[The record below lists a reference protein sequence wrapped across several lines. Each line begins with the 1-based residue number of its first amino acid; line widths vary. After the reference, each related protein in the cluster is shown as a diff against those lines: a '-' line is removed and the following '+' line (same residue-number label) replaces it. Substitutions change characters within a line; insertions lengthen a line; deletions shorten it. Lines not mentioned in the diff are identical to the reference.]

1 MIDEKDN
8 GVITN
13 YYKDLS
19 TGRPIVK
26 IKTEKQTVNS
36 LKNVIQLMETPD
48 EQERVTIVDSTDMIE
63 VDNYEDLTEE
73 NQYWVDYKNPLGNI
87 YFHPSKKAQTYNI
100 KYGSKGYTLI
110 SANKIFTKLDEDGNV
125 VEVLSDILE
134 QGRDIIDELLILGGG
149 VQVFYKLQQ
158 AIADGSELHT
168 NLQSD
173 ISTGQPLH
181 TQLRKDINDANT
193 FKDQLNEDVADG
205 KILDESLKVQNP
217 RAEQNLANLNQAM
230 TDCADDIANIT
241 KTDNGVAIVTTE
253 NWGSVDSEGFY
264 HCTVTHTANSKDLN
278 LDIFDYTN
286 NIQGESVFVTV
297 TPLTDTT
304 FKVSS
309 IENTPIKIVFASG
322 YYGGYTSANTRDAI
336 NGLENEKQNKLDNL
350 LETTNK
356 SIPLAINEVKS
367 QLEDKVNKEQ
377 GKGLSTNDY
386 DNVAKAEVAK
396 IKNKADTTRVDDLE
410 RQIGQGVTDEQLKN
424 AVQAK
429 VDDGT
434 INSIQVGKDGVDTI
448 NLRNE
453 SVTVE
458 KTDFAEKIE
467 VDTSDVILNDLFTI
481 VGSLSPTTGNLNAG
495 NTAYKSTNFIDV
507 SKSEFCFRYV
517 LDGLI
522 SSKFTD
528 FMCVWYIENK
538 AYLSGTN
545 QGTNYSV
552 EQYNGKYG
560 VKYQKPEGAKWV
572 RFSCNVANCIGG
584 NGNLYTYLK
593 VESVYDT
600 KLSGR
605 YYENYIEE
613 QINNSPT
620 SSKPLQGKKMV
631 VFADSI
637 FGNFRDETGICSIIA
652 KTTGMEVIN
661 CGLGGTRMSGRN
673 DSNSQAIYWD
683 KFSASRIVDY
693 IKDNDYSPMEEA
705 LPNMSSALPYFQEVI
720 NILKGIDWYS
730 ISIVGF
736 ALGTNDATGFN
747 KIKNPDNLSDIYSYY
762 GAYCHAIETLLETYP
777 HLRIILFT
785 PMYRFWHDN
794 GVFLYD
800 SDTHELDGQTLP
812 QFVDCVKEVGK
823 KYHLPVVDE
832 YYELD
837 ANKFTRSMYFN
848 ATDGTHPHEGGR
860 KRRGERIS
868 HQIEILI

>member
-1 MIDEKDN
+1 MKFLRKINLEINKDLYNPIQVKQGDNSRYLLFNLLDN
-8 GVITN
+8 GVPFSLENKTVRVYGLKPDGTKVFNNLTIINAAKGLAELQLTTQMLVKPGCLKLELVI
-13 YYKDLS
+13 YEATDILS
-19 TGRPIVK
+19 TTKFDIDIISCIRDDGAIESTNEFSALTVALAKADEYGEALKQGTENIELIYATELNGVK
-26 IKTEKQTVNS
+26 SSLEENVQEVNKVKTDYAKKTEVSELTKDKATVNYVNDS
-36 LKNVIQLMETPD
+36 VA
-48 EQERVTIVDSTDMIE
+48 RVSS
-63 VDNYEDLTEE
+63 
-73 NQYWVDYKNPLGNI
+73 G
-87 YFHPSKKAQTYNI
+87 
-100 KYGSKGYTLI
+100 
-110 SANKIFTKLDEDGNV
+110 
-125 VEVLSDILE
+125 
-134 QGRDIIDELLILGGG
+134 
-149 VQVFYKLQQ
+149 
-158 AIADGSELHT
+158 
-168 NLQSD
+168 
-173 ISTGQPLH
+173 
-181 TQLRKDINDANT
+181 
-193 FKDQLNEDVADG
+193 
-205 KILDESLKVQNP
+205 
-217 RAEQNLANLNQAM
+217 
-230 TDCADDIANIT
+230 
-241 KTDNGVAIVTTE
+241 
-253 NWGSVDSEGFY
+253 
-264 HCTVTHTANSKDLN
+264 
-278 LDIFDYTN
+278 
-286 NIQGESVFVTV
+286 
-297 TPLTDTT
+297 TPLFASSISEMTDTT
-304 FKVSS
+304 RNYV
-309 IENTPIKIVFASG
+309 NTTDG
-322 YYGGYTSANTRDAI
+322 YLYIY
-336 NGLENEKQNKLDNL
+336 NGN
-350 LETTNK
+350 
-356 SIPLAINEVKS
+356 AFVKS
-367 QLEDKVNKEQ
+367 TVKYQEL
-377 GKGLSTNDY
+377 GLSD
-386 DNVAKAEVAK
+386 
-396 IKNKADTTRVDDLE
+396 
-410 RQIGQGVTDEQLKN
+410 RQ
-424 AVQAK
+424 
-429 VDDGT
+429 
-434 INSIQVGKDGVDTI
+434 
-448 NLRNE
+448 
-453 SVTVE
+453 VTVE
-458 KTDFAEKIE
+458 KTDFAEKVE
-467 VDTSDVILNDLFTI
+467 VGTSDVILNDLFTI
-481 VGSLSPTTGNLNAG
+481 SGQLSVSNGVLKTGVTTSKA
-495 NTAYKSTNFIDV
+495 TDFIDISNV
-507 SKSEFCFRYV
+507 KYLFRYV
-517 LDGLI
+517 LDG
-522 SSKFTD
+522 SSSGKFKDFEICFYTKEEVFVSGMSRNTD
-528 FMCVWYIENK
+528 Y
-538 AYLSGTN
+538 T
-545 QGTNYSV
+545 V
-552 EQYNGKYG
+552 EKYG
-560 VKYQKPEGAKWV
+560 DKFGCYYPIPHNAEKV
-572 RFSCNVANCIGG
+572 RFSCSEANCIGG
-584 NGNLYTYLK
+584 SGNLYTYLK

-652 KTTGMEVIN
+652 KNTGMEVIN

-705 LPNMSSALPYFQEVI
+705 IPNMSSALPYFQEVI

>member
-1 MIDEKDN
+1 MGNILTEVILTAKEELDQALNKANNVIPQLISDIDKKLEETKELVD
-8 GVITN
+8 GAGAASKQEVEE
-13 YYKDLS
+13 
-19 TGRPIVK
+19 VK
-26 IKTEKQTVNS
+26 SSLEQNVQEVNKVKTDYAKKTEVSELTKDKATVNYVNDS
-36 LKNVIQLMETPD
+36 VA
-48 EQERVTIVDSTDMIE
+48 RVSS
-63 VDNYEDLTEE
+63 
-73 NQYWVDYKNPLGNI
+73 G
-87 YFHPSKKAQTYNI
+87 
-100 KYGSKGYTLI
+100 
-110 SANKIFTKLDEDGNV
+110 
-125 VEVLSDILE
+125 
-134 QGRDIIDELLILGGG
+134 
-149 VQVFYKLQQ
+149 
-158 AIADGSELHT
+158 
-168 NLQSD
+168 
-173 ISTGQPLH
+173 
-181 TQLRKDINDANT
+181 
-193 FKDQLNEDVADG
+193 
-205 KILDESLKVQNP
+205 
-217 RAEQNLANLNQAM
+217 
-230 TDCADDIANIT
+230 
-241 KTDNGVAIVTTE
+241 
-253 NWGSVDSEGFY
+253 
-264 HCTVTHTANSKDLN
+264 
-278 LDIFDYTN
+278 
-286 NIQGESVFVTV
+286 
-297 TPLTDTT
+297 TPLFASSISEMTDTT
-304 FKVSS
+304 RNYV
-309 IENTPIKIVFASG
+309 NTTDG
-322 YYGGYTSANTRDAI
+322 YLYIY
-336 NGLENEKQNKLDNL
+336 NGN
-350 LETTNK
+350 
-356 SIPLAINEVKS
+356 AFVKS
-367 QLEDKVNKEQ
+367 TVKYQEL
-377 GKGLSTNDY
+377 GLSD
-386 DNVAKAEVAK
+386 
-396 IKNKADTTRVDDLE
+396 
-410 RQIGQGVTDEQLKN
+410 RQ
-424 AVQAK
+424 
-429 VDDGT
+429 
-434 INSIQVGKDGVDTI
+434 
-448 NLRNE
+448 
-453 SVTVE
+453 VTVE
-458 KTDFAEKIE
+458 KTDFAEKVE
-467 VDTSDVILNDLFTI
+467 VGTSDVILNDLFTI
-481 VGSLSPTTGNLNAG
+481 SGQLSVSNGVLKTGVTTSKA
-495 NTAYKSTNFIDV
+495 TDFIDISNV
-507 SKSEFCFRYV
+507 KYLFRYV
-517 LDGLI
+517 LDG
-522 SSKFTD
+522 SSSGKFKDFEICFYTKEEVFVSGMSRNTD
-528 FMCVWYIENK
+528 Y
-538 AYLSGTN
+538 T
-545 QGTNYSV
+545 V
-552 EQYNGKYG
+552 EKYG
-560 VKYQKPEGAKWV
+560 DKFGCYYPIPHNTEKV
-572 RFSCNVANCIGG
+572 RLSCSAANCIGG
-584 NGNLYTYLK
+584 SGNLYTYLK

-652 KTTGMEVIN
+652 KNTGMEVIN

>member
-1 MIDEKDN
+1 MGNILTEVVLTAKEELDEALNKASNVIPQLISDIDKKLEETKELVDGAGAASKQEVEEVASQLEEN
-8 GVITN
+8 VQEVN
-13 YYKDLS
+13 K
-19 TGRPIVK
+19 VK
-26 IKTEKQTVNS
+26 TDYAKKTEVSELTKDKATVNYVNDS
-36 LKNVIQLMETPD
+36 VA
-48 EQERVTIVDSTDMIE
+48 RVSS
-63 VDNYEDLTEE
+63 
-73 NQYWVDYKNPLGNI
+73 G
-87 YFHPSKKAQTYNI
+87 
-100 KYGSKGYTLI
+100 
-110 SANKIFTKLDEDGNV
+110 
-125 VEVLSDILE
+125 
-134 QGRDIIDELLILGGG
+134 
-149 VQVFYKLQQ
+149 
-158 AIADGSELHT
+158 
-168 NLQSD
+168 
-173 ISTGQPLH
+173 
-181 TQLRKDINDANT
+181 
-193 FKDQLNEDVADG
+193 
-205 KILDESLKVQNP
+205 
-217 RAEQNLANLNQAM
+217 
-230 TDCADDIANIT
+230 
-241 KTDNGVAIVTTE
+241 
-253 NWGSVDSEGFY
+253 
-264 HCTVTHTANSKDLN
+264 
-278 LDIFDYTN
+278 
-286 NIQGESVFVTV
+286 
-297 TPLTDTT
+297 TPLFASSISEMTDTT
-304 FKVSS
+304 RNYV
-309 IENTPIKIVFASG
+309 NTTDG
-322 YYGGYTSANTRDAI
+322 YLYIY
-336 NGLENEKQNKLDNL
+336 NGN
-350 LETTNK
+350 
-356 SIPLAINEVKS
+356 AFVKS
-367 QLEDKVNKEQ
+367 TVKYQEL
-377 GKGLSTNDY
+377 GLS
-386 DNVAKAEVAK
+386 DN
-396 IKNKADTTRVDDLE
+396 
-410 RQIGQGVTDEQLKN
+410 Q
-424 AVQAK
+424 
-429 VDDGT
+429 
-434 INSIQVGKDGVDTI
+434 
-448 NLRNE
+448 
-453 SVTVE
+453 VTVE
-458 KTDFAEKIE
+458 KTDFAEKVE
-467 VDTSDVILNDLFTI
+467 VSTSDVVLNDLFTI
-481 VGSLSPTTGNLNAG
+481 SGQLSVSNGVLKTGVTTSKA
-495 NTAYKSTNFIDV
+495 TDFIDISNV
-507 SKSEFCFRYV
+507 KYLFRYV
-517 LDGLI
+517 LDG
-522 SSKFTD
+522 SSSGKFKDFEICFYTKEEVFVSGMSRNTD
-528 FMCVWYIENK
+528 Y
-538 AYLSGTN
+538 T
-545 QGTNYSV
+545 V
-552 EQYNGKYG
+552 EKYG
-560 VKYQKPEGAKWV
+560 DKFGCYYPIPHNAEKV
-572 RFSCNVANCIGG
+572 RFSCSEANCIGG
-584 NGNLYTYLK
+584 SGNLYTYLK

-652 KTTGMEVIN
+652 KNTGMEVIN

>member
-1 MIDEKDN
+1 MANILTE
-8 GVITN
+8 VILTA
-13 YYKDLS
+13 KEDLD
-19 TGRPIVK
+19 
-26 IKTEKQTVNS
+26 QTLNKAS
-36 LKNVIQLMETPD
+36 NVIPQL
-48 EQERVTIVDSTDMIE
+48 I
-63 VDNYEDLTEE
+63 
-73 NQYWVDYKNPLGNI
+73 
-87 YFHPSKKAQTYNI
+87 
-100 KYGSKGYTLI
+100 
-110 SANKIFTKLDEDGNV
+110 
-125 VEVLSDILE
+125 
-134 QGRDIIDELLILGGG
+134 
-149 VQVFYKLQQ
+149 
-158 AIADGSELHT
+158 
-168 NLQSD
+168 
-173 ISTGQPLH
+173 
-181 TQLRKDINDANT
+181 
-193 FKDQLNEDVADG
+193 
-205 KILDESLKVQNP
+205 
-217 RAEQNLANLNQAM
+217 
-230 TDCADDIANIT
+230 DDIDKKLEET
-241 KTDNGVAIVTTE
+241 KELVDGAGAASKQEVEEVA
-253 NWGSVDSEGFY
+253 
-264 HCTVTHTANSKDLN
+264 
-278 LDIFDYTN
+278 
-286 NIQGESVFVTV
+286 
-297 TPLTDTT
+297 
-304 FKVSS
+304 
-309 IENTPIKIVFASG
+309 
-322 YYGGYTSANTRDAI
+322 
-336 NGLENEKQNKLDNL
+336 
-350 LETTNK
+350 
-356 SIPLAINEVKS
+356 S

-448 NLRNE
+448 NLRDE

-458 KTDFAEKIE
+458 KTDFAEKVE
-467 VDTSDVILNDLFTI
+467 VGTSDVVLNDLFTI
-481 VGSLSPTTGNLNAG
+481 TGQLSVSNGVLKTGVTTSKA
-495 NTAYKSTNFIDV
+495 TDFIDISNV
-507 SKSEFCFRYV
+507 KYLFRYV
-517 LDGLI
+517 LDG
-522 SSKFTD
+522 SSSGKFKDFEICFYTKEEVFVSGMSRNTD
-528 FMCVWYIENK
+528 Y
-538 AYLSGTN
+538 T
-545 QGTNYSV
+545 V
-552 EQYNGKYG
+552 EKYG
-560 VKYQKPEGAKWV
+560 DKFGCYYPIPHNAEKV
-572 RFSCNVANCIGG
+572 RFSCSEANCIGG
-584 NGNLYTYLK
+584 SGNLYTYLK

-652 KTTGMEVIN
+652 KNTGMEVIN

>member
-1 MIDEKDN
+1 MAYPNRVALNINQKYVMPIPYTQQGDTARVLTFNILDKGVPFNLTGKTVRAKILKPDN
-8 GVITN
+8 TKCYNDLTITN
-13 YYKDLS
+13 ATGGECDLKLTNQVLAVAGKVNCQLEIKDGEELLS
-19 TGRPIVK
+19 TIIFPIDVEPS
-26 IKTEKQTVNS
+26 IDITGAVE
-36 LKNVIQLMETPD
+36 
-48 EQERVTIVDSTDMIE
+48 STNE
-63 VDNYEDLTEE
+63 
-73 NQYWVDYKNPLGNI
+73 
-87 YFHPSKKAQTYNI
+87 
-100 KYGSKGYTLI
+100 
-110 SANKIFTKLDEDGNV
+110 FTALLNGIIKLDEWDKYFKETSGKIEEKYTERLNGIDSSLEENV
-125 VEVLSDILE
+125 QEVNKVKTDYAKKTE
-134 QGRDIIDELLILGGG
+134 
-149 VQVFYKLQQ
+149 V
-158 AIADGSELHT
+158 SELT
-168 NLQSD
+168 
-173 ISTGQPLH
+173 
-181 TQLRKDINDANT
+181 KDKATVNYVNDS
-193 FKDQLNEDVADG
+193 VARVSSG
-205 KILDESLKVQNP
+205 
-217 RAEQNLANLNQAM
+217 
-230 TDCADDIANIT
+230 
-241 KTDNGVAIVTTE
+241 
-253 NWGSVDSEGFY
+253 
-264 HCTVTHTANSKDLN
+264 
-278 LDIFDYTN
+278 
-286 NIQGESVFVTV
+286 
-297 TPLTDTT
+297 TPLFASSISEMTDTT
-304 FKVSS
+304 RNYV
-309 IENTPIKIVFASG
+309 NTTDG
-322 YYGGYTSANTRDAI
+322 YLYIY
-336 NGLENEKQNKLDNL
+336 NGN
-350 LETTNK
+350 
-356 SIPLAINEVKS
+356 AFVKS
-367 QLEDKVNKEQ
+367 TVKYQEL
-377 GKGLSTNDY
+377 GLSD
-386 DNVAKAEVAK
+386 
-396 IKNKADTTRVDDLE
+396 
-410 RQIGQGVTDEQLKN
+410 RQ
-424 AVQAK
+424 
-429 VDDGT
+429 
-434 INSIQVGKDGVDTI
+434 
-448 NLRNE
+448 
-453 SVTVE
+453 VTVE
-458 KTDFAEKIE
+458 KTDFAEKVE
-467 VDTSDVILNDLFTI
+467 VGTSDVILNDLFTI
-481 VGSLSPTTGNLNAG
+481 SGQLSVSNGVLKTGVTTSKA
-495 NTAYKSTNFIDV
+495 TDFIDISNV
-507 SKSEFCFRYV
+507 KYLFRYV
-517 LDGLI
+517 LDG
-522 SSKFTD
+522 SSSGKFKDFEICFYTKEEVFVSGMSRNTD
-528 FMCVWYIENK
+528 Y
-538 AYLSGTN
+538 T
-545 QGTNYSV
+545 V
-552 EQYNGKYG
+552 EKYG
-560 VKYQKPEGAKWV
+560 DKFGCYYPIPHNAEKV
-572 RFSCNVANCIGG
+572 RFSCSEANCIGG
-584 NGNLYTYLK
+584 SGNLYTYLK

-652 KTTGMEVIN
+652 KNTGMEVIN

>member
-1 MIDEKDN
+1 MKFLRKINLEINKDLYNPIQVKQGDNSRYLLFNLLDN
-8 GVITN
+8 GVPFSLENKTVRVYGLKPDGTKVFNNLTIINAARGLAELQLTTQMLVKPGCLKLELVI
-13 YYKDLS
+13 YEATDILS
-19 TGRPIVK
+19 TTKFDIDV
-26 IKTEKQTVNS
+26 IAS
-36 LKNVIQLMETPD
+36 LRDDAAIE
-48 EQERVTIVDSTDMIE
+48 STNE
-63 VDNYEDLTEE
+63 FSALT
-73 NQYWVDYKNPLGNI
+73 LGL
-87 YFHPSKKAQTYNI
+87 S
-100 KYGSKGYTLI
+100 
-110 SANKIFTKLDEDGNV
+110 KLDEWDKYFKETSGAIEEKYTERLNEIDSSLEENV
-125 VEVLSDILE
+125 QEVNKVKTDYAKKTE
-134 QGRDIIDELLILGGG
+134 
-149 VQVFYKLQQ
+149 V
-158 AIADGSELHT
+158 SELT
-168 NLQSD
+168 
-173 ISTGQPLH
+173 
-181 TQLRKDINDANT
+181 KDKATVNYVNDS
-193 FKDQLNEDVADG
+193 VARVSSG
-205 KILDESLKVQNP
+205 
-217 RAEQNLANLNQAM
+217 
-230 TDCADDIANIT
+230 
-241 KTDNGVAIVTTE
+241 
-253 NWGSVDSEGFY
+253 
-264 HCTVTHTANSKDLN
+264 
-278 LDIFDYTN
+278 
-286 NIQGESVFVTV
+286 
-297 TPLTDTT
+297 TPLFASSISEMTDTT
-304 FKVSS
+304 RNYV
-309 IENTPIKIVFASG
+309 NTTDG
-322 YYGGYTSANTRDAI
+322 YLYIY
-336 NGLENEKQNKLDNL
+336 NGN
-350 LETTNK
+350 
-356 SIPLAINEVKS
+356 AFVKS
-367 QLEDKVNKEQ
+367 TVKYQEL
-377 GKGLSTNDY
+377 GLSD
-386 DNVAKAEVAK
+386 
-396 IKNKADTTRVDDLE
+396 
-410 RQIGQGVTDEQLKN
+410 RQ
-424 AVQAK
+424 
-429 VDDGT
+429 
-434 INSIQVGKDGVDTI
+434 
-448 NLRNE
+448 
-453 SVTVE
+453 VTVE
-458 KTDFAEKIE
+458 KTDFAEKVE
-467 VDTSDVILNDLFTI
+467 VGTSDVILNDLFTI
-481 VGSLSPTTGNLNAG
+481 SGQLSVSNGVLKTGVTTSKA
-495 NTAYKSTNFIDV
+495 TDFIDISNV
-507 SKSEFCFRYV
+507 KYLFRYV
-517 LDGLI
+517 LDG
-522 SSKFTD
+522 SSSGKFKDFEICFYTKEEVFVSGMSRNTD
-528 FMCVWYIENK
+528 Y
-538 AYLSGTN
+538 T
-545 QGTNYSV
+545 V
-552 EQYNGKYG
+552 EKYG
-560 VKYQKPEGAKWV
+560 DKFGCYYPIPHNAEKV
-572 RFSCNVANCIGG
+572 RFSCSEANCIGG
-584 NGNLYTYLK
+584 SGNLYTYLK

-652 KTTGMEVIN
+652 KNTGMEVIN

>member
-1 MIDEKDN
+1 MGNILTEVVLTAKEELDEALNKA
-8 GVITN
+8 
-13 YYKDLS
+13 S
-19 TGRPIVK
+19 
-26 IKTEKQTVNS
+26 
-36 LKNVIQLMETPD
+36 NVIPQ
-48 EQERVTIVDSTDMIE
+48 
-63 VDNYEDLTEE
+63 
-73 NQYWVDYKNPLGNI
+73 
-87 YFHPSKKAQTYNI
+87 
-100 KYGSKGYTLI
+100 LI
-110 SANKIFTKLDEDGNV
+110 SDIDKKLEETKELVDGAGAASKQE
-125 VEVLSDILE
+125 VE
-134 QGRDIIDELLILGGG
+134 
-149 VQVFYKLQQ
+149 
-158 AIADGSELHT
+158 
-168 NLQSD
+168 
-173 ISTGQPLH
+173 
-181 TQLRKDINDANT
+181 
-193 FKDQLNEDVADG
+193 
-205 KILDESLKVQNP
+205 
-217 RAEQNLANLNQAM
+217 
-230 TDCADDIANIT
+230 
-241 KTDNGVAIVTTE
+241 
-253 NWGSVDSEGFY
+253 
-264 HCTVTHTANSKDLN
+264 
-278 LDIFDYTN
+278 
-286 NIQGESVFVTV
+286 
-297 TPLTDTT
+297 
-304 FKVSS
+304 
-309 IENTPIKIVFASG
+309 
-322 YYGGYTSANTRDAI
+322 
-336 NGLENEKQNKLDNL
+336 
-350 LETTNK
+350 
-356 SIPLAINEVKS
+356 EVKS
-367 QLEDKVNKEQ
+367 SLEEKVNKEQ

-458 KTDFAEKIE
+458 KTDFAEKVE
-467 VDTSDVILNDLFTI
+467 VGTSDVILNDLFTI
-481 VGSLSPTTGNLNAG
+481 TGQLSVSNGVLKTGVTTSKA
-495 NTAYKSTNFIDV
+495 TDFIDISNV
-507 SKSEFCFRYV
+507 KYLFRYV
-517 LDGLI
+517 LDG
-522 SSKFTD
+522 SSSGKFKDFEICFYTKEEVFVSGMSRNTD
-528 FMCVWYIENK
+528 Y
-538 AYLSGTN
+538 T
-545 QGTNYSV
+545 V
-552 EQYNGKYG
+552 EKYG
-560 VKYQKPEGAKWV
+560 DKFGCYYPIPHNVEKV
-572 RFSCNVANCIGG
+572 RLSCSEANCIGG
-584 NGNLYTYLK
+584 SGNLYTYLK

-652 KTTGMEVIN
+652 KNTGMEVIN

-800 SDTHELDGQTLP
+800 SDTHEIGGQKLTD
-812 QFVDCVKEVGK
+812 FVACVKEVGK

>member
-1 MIDEKDN
+1 MVYPNRVVLNINQKYVMPIPYTQQGDTARVLTFNILDKGVPFNLTGKTVRAKILKPDN
-8 GVITN
+8 TKCYNDLTITN
-13 YYKDLS
+13 ATGGECDLKLTNQVLAVAGKVNCQLEIKEGEELLS
-19 TGRPIVK
+19 TI
-26 IKTEKQTVNS
+26 
-36 LKNVIQLMETPD
+36 
-48 EQERVTIVDSTDMIE
+48 
-63 VDNYEDLTEE
+63 
-73 NQYWVDYKNPLGNI
+73 
-87 YFHPSKKAQTYNI
+87 
-100 KYGSKGYTLI
+100 
-110 SANKIFTKLDEDGNV
+110 IFTIDVEPSIDINGAVESTNEFTALLNGIIKLDEWDKYFKETSGAIEEKYTERLNGIDSSLEENV
-125 VEVLSDILE
+125 QEVNKVKTDYAKKTE
-134 QGRDIIDELLILGGG
+134 
-149 VQVFYKLQQ
+149 V
-158 AIADGSELHT
+158 SELT
-168 NLQSD
+168 
-173 ISTGQPLH
+173 
-181 TQLRKDINDANT
+181 KDKATVNYVNDS
-193 FKDQLNEDVADG
+193 VARVSSG
-205 KILDESLKVQNP
+205 
-217 RAEQNLANLNQAM
+217 
-230 TDCADDIANIT
+230 
-241 KTDNGVAIVTTE
+241 
-253 NWGSVDSEGFY
+253 
-264 HCTVTHTANSKDLN
+264 
-278 LDIFDYTN
+278 
-286 NIQGESVFVTV
+286 
-297 TPLTDTT
+297 TPLFASSISEMTDTT
-304 FKVSS
+304 RNYV
-309 IENTPIKIVFASG
+309 NTTDG
-322 YYGGYTSANTRDAI
+322 YLYIY
-336 NGLENEKQNKLDNL
+336 NGN
-350 LETTNK
+350 
-356 SIPLAINEVKS
+356 AFVKS
-367 QLEDKVNKEQ
+367 TVKYQEL
-377 GKGLSTNDY
+377 GLSD
-386 DNVAKAEVAK
+386 
-396 IKNKADTTRVDDLE
+396 
-410 RQIGQGVTDEQLKN
+410 RQ
-424 AVQAK
+424 
-429 VDDGT
+429 
-434 INSIQVGKDGVDTI
+434 
-448 NLRNE
+448 
-453 SVTVE
+453 VTVE
-458 KTDFAEKIE
+458 KTDFAEKVE
-467 VDTSDVILNDLFTI
+467 VGTSDVILNDLFTI
-481 VGSLSPTTGNLNAG
+481 SGQLSVSNGVLKTGVTTSKA
-495 NTAYKSTNFIDV
+495 TDFIDISNV
-507 SKSEFCFRYV
+507 KYLFRYV
-517 LDGLI
+517 LDG
-522 SSKFTD
+522 SSSGKFKDFEICFYTKEEVFVSGMSRNTD
-528 FMCVWYIENK
+528 Y
-538 AYLSGTN
+538 T
-545 QGTNYSV
+545 V
-552 EQYNGKYG
+552 EKYG
-560 VKYQKPEGAKWV
+560 DKFGCYYPIPHNAEKV
-572 RFSCNVANCIGG
+572 RFSCSEANCIGG
-584 NGNLYTYLK
+584 SGNLYTYLK

-652 KTTGMEVIN
+652 KNTGMEVIN

>member
-1 MIDEKDN
+1 MKFLRKINLEINKDLYNPIQVKQNDTARYLLFNLLDN
-8 GVITN
+8 GVPFSLENKTVRVYGLKPDGTKVFNNLTIINAARGLAELQLTTQMLVKPGCLKLELVI
-13 YYKDLS
+13 YEATDILS
-19 TGRPIVK
+19 TTKFDIDV
-26 IKTEKQTVNS
+26 IAS
-36 LKNVIQLMETPD
+36 LRDDAAIE
-48 EQERVTIVDSTDMIE
+48 STNE
-63 VDNYEDLTEE
+63 FSALT
-73 NQYWVDYKNPLGNI
+73 LGL
-87 YFHPSKKAQTYNI
+87 S
-100 KYGSKGYTLI
+100 
-110 SANKIFTKLDEDGNV
+110 KLDEWDKYFKETSG
-125 VEVLSDILE
+125 
-134 QGRDIIDELLILGGG
+134 
-149 VQVFYKLQQ
+149 
-158 AIADGSELHT
+158 AIEEKYT
-168 NLQSD
+168 E
-173 ISTGQPLH
+173 
-181 TQLRKDINDANT
+181 R
-193 FKDQLNEDVADG
+193 LNE
-205 KILDESLKVQNP
+205 I
-217 RAEQNLANLNQAM
+217 
-230 TDCADDIANIT
+230 
-241 KTDNGVAIVTTE
+241 
-253 NWGSVDSEGFY
+253 
-264 HCTVTHTANSKDLN
+264 NS
-278 LDIFDYTN
+278 
-286 NIQGESVFVTV
+286 S
-297 TPLTDTT
+297 
-304 FKVSS
+304 
-309 IENTPIKIVFASG
+309 
-322 YYGGYTSANTRDAI
+322 
-336 NGLENEKQNKLDNL
+336 
-350 LETTNK
+350 
-356 SIPLAINEVKS
+356 
-367 QLEDKVNKEQ
+367 LEDKVNKEQ

-396 IKNKADTTRVDDLE
+396 IKNKADTTRVNDLE

-458 KTDFAEKIE
+458 KTDFAEKVE
-467 VDTSDVILNDLFTI
+467 VGTSDVILNDLFTI
-481 VGSLSPTTGNLNAG
+481 TGQLSVSNGVLKTGVTTSKA
-495 NTAYKSTNFIDV
+495 TDFIDISNV
-507 SKSEFCFRYV
+507 KYLFRYV
-517 LDGLI
+517 LDG
-522 SSKFTD
+522 SSSGKFKDFEICFYTKEEVFVSGMSRNTD
-528 FMCVWYIENK
+528 Y
-538 AYLSGTN
+538 T
-545 QGTNYSV
+545 V
-552 EQYNGKYG
+552 EKYG
-560 VKYQKPEGAKWV
+560 DKFGCYYPIPHNVEKV
-572 RFSCNVANCIGG
+572 RLSCSEANCIGG
-584 NGNLYTYLK
+584 SGNLYTYLK

-652 KTTGMEVIN
+652 KNTGMEVIN